1 MGRTENVEIFE
12 HTRMLCQTDAGLI
25 AAIRNTNQSQEV
37 ILETDGVEKTK
48 PRFDA
53 PAEIIVSKKRSF
65 EAAQAYKGLCTCV
78 LNFASATNPGGG
90 VAWGATAQEECLCRC
105 STLYAN
111 LTARKLW
118 HPFYAAHREQNNPL
132 YNDDCIYTP
141 GVVVF
146 KTDTREPEL
155 LPQDAWWNVNV
166 ITCAAPNLRPDRDGN
181 IRVRISNDELFK
193 LHVKRMRRILDIAAQ
208 KGNDVVILGA
218 YGCGAFKNPPAVVAA
233 AMRQVAEEYCHHFR
247 TIEFAVYCSPR
258 DDQNYRVF
266 QQTFCTDDERI
277 DAAAKK
283 ILQQYRHAF
292 EELAK

>member
-12 HTRMLCQTDAGLI
+12 HTRKLCQTTPTLI
-25 AAIRNTNQSQEV
+25 KAIRNANQAQEV
-37 ILETDGVEKTK
+37 ILETDNITKTG
-48 PRFDA
+48 PRYET
-53 PAEIIVSKKRSF
+53 PAKIIVSGKRSF
-65 EAAQAYKGLCTCV
+65 EAAQAYTDFQTCV

-90 VAWGATAQEECLCRC
+90 VVWGSTAQEECLCRC

-118 HPFYAAHREQNNPL
+118 RPFYETHREQNNPL

-146 KTDTREPEL
+146 KSDTREPEL
-155 LPQDAWWNVNV
+155 LPQNAWRNVNV
-166 ITCAAPNLRPDRDGN
+166 ITCAAPNLRTDRDGN
-181 IRVRISNDELFK
+181 IRVRISNDELFR

-218 YGCGAFKNPPAVVAA
+218 YGCGAFKNPPTVVAT
-233 AMRQVAEEYCHHFR
+233 AMRQVIEEYRHHFR
-247 TIEFAVYCSPR
+247 AIEFAVYCSPR

-266 QQTFCTDDERI
+266 QQ
-277 DAAAKK
+277 
-283 ILQQYRHAF
+283 ILGSLV
-292 EELAK
+292 E